1 MTADNALDS
10 LFRDADIHYDAAKEL
25 GWNMVSPTVSEQARR
40 VGYVLG
46 EPNKASPKAS
56 QKVGA
61 EIMEMMEMAEMAE
74 MAVRVLNW
82 RYDCLSDR

>member
-1 MTADNALDS
+1 MSNSMTADNALDS

-61 EIMEMMEMAEMAE
+61 EIMEMAE